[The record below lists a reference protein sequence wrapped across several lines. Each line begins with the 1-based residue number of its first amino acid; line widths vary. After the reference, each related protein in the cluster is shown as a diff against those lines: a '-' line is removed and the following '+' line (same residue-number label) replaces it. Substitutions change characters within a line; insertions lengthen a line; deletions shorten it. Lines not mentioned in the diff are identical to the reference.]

1 MKKSVQMYAIR
12 ALASENMEKALETV
26 SKIGYE
32 GVEFAGFFD
41 HTAEEIAGWLKK
53 YNLEVSGAHVPHG
66 MMFDDADATIAFHKT
81 IGNTRI
87 ICPHFPLESKAD
99 VLVLAEKYKAVAEKY
114 KAAGMK
120 LGYHNHSQ
128 EFEKDNGEYLIDI
141 LANEVSKDILN
152 LEFDAYWVYRGNEDP
167 VKFLKKY
174 ADRVDVFH
182 AKDGDGELS
191 TTLGEGA
198 VDIKGVFAFA
208 KENNMAWAVAES
220 EGSKEADSQVEA
232 ITKDFAAM
240 VKLVG

>member
-12 ALASENMEKALETV
+12 ALASVDMEKALETV

-41 HTAEEIAGWLKK
+41 HSAEEIAGWLKK
-53 YNLEVSGAHVPHG
+53 YNLEVSGAHVG
-66 MMFDDADATIAFHKT
+66 SELIFDDTDATIAFHKA

-87 ICPHFPLESKAD
+87 ICPYAAMKTRAD
-99 VLVLAEKYKAVAEKY
+99 VVELAEKYKAVAPKF
-114 KAAGMK
+114 KAAGMT
-120 LGYHNHSQ
+120 LGYHNHAH

-141 LANEVSKDILN
+141 LAAEATKDILM
-152 LEFDAYWVYRGNEDP
+152 LEFDAYWVYRGGECP
-167 VKFLKKY
+167 IKYLTKY

-182 AKDGDGELS
+182 AKDGIEEES

-198 VDIKGVFAFA
+198 VDIKGVFEFA
-208 KENNMAWAVAES
+208 KAHNMAWAVAES
-220 EGSKEADSQVEA
+220 EGSQEADSQVEA

-240 VKLVG
+240 VKLIG